1 MIITENTVWRANRTI
16 TLDSDVQIAH
26 GAQLTIEN
34 GVTVN
39 GGSILLAGEFY
50 VKGTKADHVSF
61 DLAEIPQY
69 LA

>member
-16 TLDSDVQIAH
+16 TLDSDVQISH
-26 GAQLTIEN
+26 GAKLTIEE

-39 GGSILLAGEFY
+39 GGSILVAGEFD

-61 DLAEIPQY
+61 DLAEMPQY

>member
-1 MIITENTVWRANRTI
+1 MIITENTVWGANRTI
-16 TLDSDVQIAH
+16 TLDSDVQISH
-26 GAQLTIEN
+26 GAKLTIEE

-39 GGSILLAGEFY
+39 SGSILVTGEFD

-61 DLAEIPQY
+61 DLAKMPQY

>member
-16 TLDSDVQIAH
+16 TLDSDVQISH
-26 GAQLTIEN
+26 GAKLTIEE

-39 GGSILLAGEFY
+39 GGSILVAGEFD

-61 DLAEIPQY
+61 DLAKMPQY

>member
-1 MIITENTVWRANRTI
+1 MKITKNTVWRANRTI

-39 GGSILLAGEFY
+39 GGSILLAGEFD

-61 DLAEIPQY
+61 DLAEIPHY

>member
-16 TLDSDVQIAH
+16 TLDSDVQISH
-26 GAQLTIEN
+26 GAKLTIEE

-39 GGSILLAGEFY
+39 GGSILVAGEFD
-50 VKGTKADHVSF
+50 VKGTKADRVSF
-61 DLAEIPQY
+61 DLAEMPQY